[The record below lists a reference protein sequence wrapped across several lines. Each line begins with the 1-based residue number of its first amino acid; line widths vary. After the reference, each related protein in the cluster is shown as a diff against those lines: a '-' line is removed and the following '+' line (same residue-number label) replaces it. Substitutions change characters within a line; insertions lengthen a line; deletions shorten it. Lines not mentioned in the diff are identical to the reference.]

1 MFAICWSL
9 GASCDK
15 AGRVMFDRFIRD
27 RMKELT
33 GVQPPLQHLPASA
46 MMPDNA
52 SVYDW
57 CFDQQVSL
65 ILLASAKVQ
74 SATGSPSGH
83 EARHGPCLLT

>member
-1 MFAICWSL
+1 MLFAICWSL

-15 AGRVMFDRFIRD
+15 AGRVVFDNFIRD

-33 GVQPPLQHLPASA
+33 GVHPPLQHLPASA
-46 MMPDNA
+46 MMPDSA

-65 ILLASAKVQ
+65 NLLSSTQVQ
-74 SATGSPSGH
+74 SATAVAGSPSGH
-83 EARHGPCLLT
+83 AACMP